1 LITEDEKYESTV
13 QVWME
18 ATDKVAADMSQALD
32 PYGSVYMM
40 ATSGAKGNI
49 SQIRQM
55 AGMRGLMTDPSGRII
70 DFPIKSSLRDG
81 LTPMEY
87 FISTHGARKGL
98 ADTALRT
105 SDSGY
110 LTRRLVDIA
119 QDVIVTET
127 DCGTTEGV
135 WISQETT
142 DRSLPPFE
150 NRITGYLA
158 ASKIVDPDTN
168 AVIVDRDEEIDEDKV
183 QQIIETGITRVHVRS
198 PLTCRSRFGI
208 CRNCYGRDL
217 GKKQLVKL
225 RTAVGVIA
233 AQSIGEPGTQLTL
246 RTFHTGGVVGL
257 DITTGLPR
265 VEELFEA
272 RTPDGSAIISEIDG
286 AVEVIHS
293 DGTSIVKV
301 ISSEL
306 YLDEYPIL
314 PGVELAV
321 TDGQSVDAG
330 SILFT
335 LPKKTG
341 KKLPTTKSRG
351 YGKAEQTQS
360 VVARVAGQIIIEDDR
375 IHVRYEEREEREYS
389 VPHGTYLLVQS
400 GNKVKAGD
408 RLTRGPVGPHDILR
422 IMGKDAV
429 QQYLIDEIQQVY
441 RTQGVTIHDKHIA
454 VIVRR
459 MLSNVRIIS
468 SGDTRLL
475 PGELVDRFDYEHI
488 NAQVLAEG
496 GEPATAQAALLGI
509 TRASLSKDSWLAAAS
524 FQETGRVL
532 INAAIKGKLDRL
544 RGLKENVIL
553 GKLIPSRV
561 LSSSPDDGKRLQE
574 GGLDEEETAN
584 LELES

>member
-1 LITEDEKYESTV
+1 
-13 QVWME
+13 
-18 ATDKVAADMSQALD
+18 
-32 PYGSVYMM
+32 
-40 ATSGAKGNI
+40 
-49 SQIRQM
+49 
-55 AGMRGLMTDPSGRII
+55 
-70 DFPIKSSLRDG
+70 
-81 LTPMEY
+81 
-87 FISTHGARKGL
+87 
-98 ADTALRT
+98 
-105 SDSGY
+105 
-110 LTRRLVDIA
+110 
-119 QDVIVTET
+119 
-127 DCGTTEGV
+127 
-135 WISQETT
+135 
-142 DRSLPPFE
+142 
-150 NRITGYLA
+150 
-158 ASKIVDPDTN
+158 
-168 AVIVDRDEEIDEDKV
+168 
-183 QQIIETGITRVHVRS
+183 
-198 PLTCRSRFGI
+198 
-208 CRNCYGRDL
+208 L
-217 GKKQLVKL
+217 GKKQLVKIG
-225 RTAVGVIA
+225 TAVGVIA

-286 AVEVIHS
+286 TVEVTHS

-330 SILFT
+330 SILFN
-335 LPKKTG
+335 LPEKTG

-389 VPHGTYLLVQS
+389 VPHGTYLFVQS

-459 MLSNVRIIS
+459 MLGNVRIIS

>member
-1 LITEDEKYESTV
+1 
-13 QVWME
+13 
-18 ATDKVAADMSQALD
+18 
-32 PYGSVYMM
+32 
-40 ATSGAKGNI
+40 
-49 SQIRQM
+49 
-55 AGMRGLMTDPSGRII
+55 LMTDPSGRII
-70 DFPIKSSLRDG
+70 DFPIKSSLRYG

-127 DCGTTEGV
+127 DCGTTEGI
-135 WISQETT
+135 WISRETT

-158 ASKIVDPDTN
+158 ASKIVDPGTN
-168 AVIVDRDEEIDEDKV
+168 SVIVDRDEEIDEDKM
-183 QQIIETGITRVHVRS
+183 QQIIEAGITRVHVRS
-198 PLTCRSRFGI
+198 PLTCRSRCGI

-217 GKKQLVKL
+217 GKKELVKIG
-225 RTAVGVIA
+225 TAVGVIA

-246 RTFHTGGVVGL
+246 RTFHTGGVVGV

-272 RTPDGSAIISEIDG
+272 RTPGGSAIISEIDG
-286 AVEVIHS
+286 TVEVTHS

-306 YLDEYPIL
+306 YLDEYPTL

-321 TDGQSVDAG
+321 TDGQSVNAG
-330 SILFT
+330 SILFS
-335 LPKKTG
+335 LPEKTSKKT
-341 KKLPTTKSRG
+341 KKRLPVVSHDEAG
-351 YGKAEQTQS
+351 QS
-360 VVARVAGQIIIEDDR
+360 QSILARVAGQVVIEGDH
-375 IHVRYEEREEREYS
+375 IYVRYEEREEREYS
-389 VPHGTYLLVQS
+389 VTHGTYLLVQS
-400 GNKVKAGD
+400 GDKVKAGD
-408 RLTRGPVGPHDILR
+408 RLTRGPIDPHDILR

-429 QQYLIDEIQQVY
+429 QQYLIDEIQKVY

-454 VIVRR
+454 VVVRQ

-468 SGDTRLL
+468 SGDTKLL

-488 NAQVLAEG
+488 NAKVLAEG

-532 INAAIKGKLDRL
+532 VDAAVKGKLDRL

-561 LSSSPDDGKRLQE
+561 LSLSPDDGERLE
-574 GGLDEEETAN
+574 ERGLDEEESAN
-584 LELES
+584 SELES

>member
-1 LITEDEKYESTV
+1 
-13 QVWME
+13 
-18 ATDKVAADMSQALD
+18 
-32 PYGSVYMM
+32 
-40 ATSGAKGNI
+40 
-49 SQIRQM
+49 
-55 AGMRGLMTDPSGRII
+55 MTDPSGRII

-110 LTRRLVDIA
+110 LTRRLVDVA

-135 WISQETT
+135 WISRETAE
-142 DRSLPPFE
+142 RALPPFE

-158 ASKIVDPDTN
+158 ASKIVDPGTN

-183 QQIIETGITRVHVRS
+183 QQIIDAGITQVHVRS
-198 PLTCRSRFGI
+198 PLSCRSRFGV

-225 RTAVGVIA
+225 GTAVGVIA

-246 RTFHTGGVVGL
+246 RTFHTGGIVGV

-272 RTPDGSAIISEIDG
+272 RTPSGSAIISEIDG
-286 AVEVIHS
+286 TVEVTHT
-293 DGTSIVKV
+293 DGASIVKV

-314 PGVELAV
+314 PGAELAV
-321 TDGQSVDAG
+321 NDGQSVDAG
-330 SILFT
+330 SILFSLPEKT
-335 LPKKTG
+335 PKKTK
-341 KKLPTTKSRG
+341 KKLPAVSSG
-351 YGKAEQTQS
+351 EAGQS
-360 VVARVAGQIIIEDDR
+360 QSIVARVTGQVIIEGD
-375 IHVRYEEREEREYS
+375 HVYVRYEEMEEREYS
-389 VPHGTYLLVQS
+389 VPHGAYLLVQS

-408 RLTRGPVGPHDILR
+408 RLTRGPIAPHDILR

-429 QQYLIDEIQQVY
+429 QQYLIDEIQKVY
-441 RTQGVTIHDKHIA
+441 RSQGVTIHDKHIA
-454 VIVRR
+454 VITRR
-459 MLSNVRIIS
+459 ILNNVRIIS
-468 SGDTRLL
+468 SGDTKLL
-475 PGELVDRFDYEHI
+475 PGELVDRFDYEDI
-488 NAQVLAEG
+488 NAKVLAEG

-532 INAAIKGKLDRL
+532 VDAAIKGKLDRL

-561 LSSSPDDGKRLQE
+561 LSLSPDDGERLKG
-574 GGLDEEETAN
+574 GGLGEE
-584 LELES
+584 